1 MHKIQVIHVLWSV
14 TRQEDRNWQ
23 KFIVIMQRYQA
34 NISIKVQNSNV
45 SQISFKMSSYGSLK
59 TNLKPYF

>member
-1 MHKIQVIHVLWSV
+1 MYFE
-14 TRQEDRNWQ
+14 EDRNWQ